1 MDFDYSC
8 HRLLISIFVQLTE
21 VGLNGKPGEL
31 ALELVVLDRRQEV
44 ERVQVL
50 LPITEVQAVL
60 VKTSRLE
67 DAVPTTAQVCL
78 NA

>member
-1 MDFDYSC
+1 M
-8 HRLLISIFVQLTE
+8 
-21 VGLNGKPGEL
+21 VGLNGKPGDL

-50 LPITEVQAVL
+50 LLITEVQAVP
-60 VKTSRLE
+60 VKMSRLE
-67 DAVPTTAQVCL
+67 NAAPTTAQVCL

>member
-1 MDFDYSC
+1 M
-8 HRLLISIFVQLTE
+8 LILIFLQLTE
-21 VGLNGKPGEL
+21 VGLNGKRGDL
-31 ALELVVLDRRQEV
+31 VLELVVMNRRQEV
-44 ERVQVL
+44 ERVRVL

-67 DAVPTTAQVCL
+67 DAVPITAQVCL